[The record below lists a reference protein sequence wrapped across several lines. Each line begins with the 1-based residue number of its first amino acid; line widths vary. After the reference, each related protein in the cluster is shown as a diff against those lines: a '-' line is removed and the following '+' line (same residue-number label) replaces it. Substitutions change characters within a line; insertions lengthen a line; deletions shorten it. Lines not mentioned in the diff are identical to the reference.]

1 MKERQCLRQ
10 TFQVVALEALG
21 ASQVQI
27 VGQGVE
33 DHCPEAEDHC
43 SSVEDHCSLV
53 EDHHQPLVEDHHYP
67 LVEDHGLEVEL
78 HILNFEGHWTLK
90 MEVQSLEV
98 EPCYCCY

>member
-1 MKERQCLRQ
+1 M
-10 TFQVVALEALG
+10 
-21 ASQVQI
+21 QI

-43 SSVEDHCSLV
+43 SSVEDHYSLVEDHCSLVEDHLQPLV

>member
-27 VGQGVE
+27 VGQE
-33 DHCPEAEDHC
+33 
-43 SSVEDHCSLV
+43 VEDHCSLV

-90 MEVQSLEV
+90 MEVQSMEV